1 MSNLMRGTRA
11 NILDAIGDT
20 PIVKLN
26 ALASHTKAEI
36 YVKCEF
42 LNPGG
47 SMKDRIAV
55 NMIDAA
61 EARGDIKPGGTIVEG
76 TSGNTGMGLAL
87 VGAVR
92 GYKCIFVMQDK
103 QSEEK
108 IRALRAVGAKVVIC
122 PTDVEPEDPRSY
134 YSVSRRIAE
143 ETPNA
148 YYVNQYGNAANP
160 ETHYKTTGPEIWEQT
175 GGEFDVFVA
184 GLGTGGTITG
194 CGRFFREKNQDIK
207 MVGVDPVGSLYYD
220 YFKTGKMTQAHP
232 YQVEGIGEDFL
243 PTTIDFDV
251 IDEVVRVTDK
261 ECFVTARE
269 LVRQEGILCG
279 GSCGASVA
287 GAIKY
292 AESVNAPIRILAHL
306 PDTAYRYLSKYLDDD
321 WMRENGYM
329 GPEPGM
335 GRVCDMLTARGSD
348 SSIVIC
354 QARDSVREA
363 IALMTEHGFSQIP
376 VLDGSKIKGIVAER
390 DLLNYLAAGEAKLE
404 APIEDLV
411 ETQFASVDAETP
423 VATVSGLFSN
433 KVQVVL
439 VLREKQII
447 GIITQIDL
455 IEFLAGRLVG

>member
-1 MSNLMRGTRA
+1 MQTLMRGAKAT
-11 NILDAIGDT
+11 ILDAVGGT

-26 ALASHTKAEI
+26 ALGRHTKAEI

-47 SMKDRIAV
+47 SMKDRIAI
-55 NMIDAA
+55 NMINDA

-103 QSEEK
+103 QSAEK

-122 PTDVEPEDPRSY
+122 PTDVEPDDPRSY

-148 YYVNQYGNAANP
+148 YYVNQYGNPSNP
-160 ETHYKTTGPEIWEQT
+160 EAHYKSTAPEIWEQT
-175 GGEFDVFVA
+175 GGDFDVFVA

-194 CGRFFREKNQDIK
+194 CGRYFREQKPDIK
-207 MVGVDPVGSLYYD
+207 VVGVDPVGSLYYD
-220 YFKTGKMTQAHP
+220 YFTMGKLTAAHP
-232 YQVEGIGEDFL
+232 YKVEGIGEDFI
-243 PTTIDFDV
+243 PTTIDFEM
-251 IDEVVRVTDK
+251 IDEVIRVTDK

-269 LVRQEGILCG
+269 MVRQEGILCG

-292 AESVNAPIRILAHL
+292 AEMCNRPEKILAHL

-329 GPEPGM
+329 GPEPGL
-335 GRVCDMLTARGSD
+335 GRVNDLLAGRPRAEVRT
-348 SSIVIC
+348 C
-354 QARDSVREA
+354 QVQDSVREV
-363 IALMTEHGFSQIP
+363 IGTMKNHGISQVP
-376 VLDGSKIKGIVAER
+376 VLDGTTIRGIVAER
-390 DLLNYLAAGEAKLE
+390 DLLDFLADGEATLD
-404 APIEDLV
+404 ASVGALV
-411 ETQFASVDAETP
+411 ETHFASVDPETP
-423 VATVSGLFSN
+423 IGTVSGLFSN
-433 KVQVVL
+433 RTHAVL
-439 VLREKQII
+439 VLRNRQIES
-447 GIITQIDL
+447 IITQIDL
-455 IEFLAGRLVG
+455 IEFLAERLAA

>member
-1 MSNLMRGTRA
+1 MTELMRGA
-11 NILDAIGDT
+11 KAHILDAVGGT

-26 ALASHTKAEI
+26 SLGSHTKAEI

-47 SMKDRIAV
+47 SMKDRIAI

-92 GYKCIFVMQDK
+92 GYKCVFVMQDK

-148 YYVNQYGNAANP
+148 YYVNQYGNPANP
-160 ETHYKTTGPEIWEQT
+160 EAHYKTTGPEIWEQT

-194 CGRFFREKNQDIK
+194 CGRYFREKKPELK

-220 YFKTGKMTQAHP
+220 YFKTGKMTPAHP
-232 YQVEGIGEDFL
+232 YKVEGIGEDFL
-243 PTTIDFDV
+243 PTTIDFKY

-269 LVRQEGILCG
+269 MVRQEGILCG

-292 AESVNAPIRILAHL
+292 AEMVNAPVRILAHL

-335 GRVCDMLTARGSD
+335 GRVTDILAGRNANPVVT
-348 SSIVIC
+348 C
-354 QARDSVREA
+354 QAKDSIKDA
-363 IALMTEHGFSQIP
+363 IGLMKKHGISQLP
-376 VLDGSKIKGIVAER
+376 VLDGAKIKGIVAER
-390 DLLNYLAAGEAKLE
+390 ELLGYLAAGEAKLE
-404 APIEDLV
+404 APVSDLV
-411 ETQFASVDAETP
+411 ETNFAAVDPDTP

-433 KVQVVL
+433 RAQMVL
-439 VLREKQII
+439 VLRDQQIV
-447 GIITQIDL
+447 GIVTQIDL
-455 IEFLAGRLVG
+455 IEFLAGRLAA